1 MSLARR
7 ERRALHQIEAGIR
20 RSDPGLAQFLGGFGE
35 LPADRAVPPV
45 RPGAARDRRPARRA
59 LARSA
64 VRLAAH
70 GAAAAIGAVCA
81 PGLRER
87 LGVRSQPQP
96 MARAPWQRF
105 T

>member
-1 MSLARR
+1 MSLPRR
-7 ERRALHQIEAGIR
+7 ELRALRQIEAGIR
-20 RSDPGLAQFLGGFGE
+20 RSDPGLAQFLGDFEKLASSSAAPAAGPDRGTTRRGF
-35 LPADRAVPPV
+35 
-45 RPGAARDRRPARRA
+45 
-59 LARSA
+59 ARSA
-64 VRLAAH
+64 VRLAGR

-87 LGVRSQPQP
+87 LGVHGEPQP

>member
-7 ERRALHQIEAGIR
+7 ERRALNQIEAGIR
-20 RSDPGLAQFLGGFGE
+20 RSDPGLAQLLGEFGE
-35 LPADRAVPPV
+35 PPAGHTGP
-45 RPGAARDRRPARRA
+45 AAGRDAAQDRRPARRA
-59 LARSA
+59 VARSV

-70 GAAAAIGAVCA
+70 GAAAAVSAVCA